1 MILYHGSNTTIND
14 IDLNKCHLYKDFGQ
28 AFYLTEDKAQAS
40 VIANARV
47 ALLGGDNII
56 NKFKFDEE
64 KLKDGTLSYLSFEGY
79 TEEWADF
86 IFKHRDDTI
95 TPPYMHN
102 YDVVYGPIANDRVG
116 MQIRNLRMGFIDMK
130 EFMRRL
136 HYMKGITYQWAF
148 CTEKAIKYLERI

>member
-40 VIANARV
+40 VIAN
-47 ALLGGDNII
+47 
-56 NKFKFDEE
+56 
-64 KLKDGTLSYLSFEGY
+64 
-79 TEEWADF
+79 
-86 IFKHRDDTI
+86 
-95 TPPYMHN
+95 
-102 YDVVYGPIANDRVG
+102 DRVG
-116 MQIRNLRMGFIDMK
+116 MQIRNFRMGFIDMK